1 MDRDSQIVHDRLMY
15 LFPNKVVK
23 GLSTKDRSYY
33 GMIYGYI
40 QENFPEQSMEQ
51 YIRSLGFDYVGR
63 QFTVLGEFDY
73 SSAHYLV
80 EHYDDINRSDLG
92 KLLGMSRGR
101 VSQRL
106 QEATAGGADWKVTRL
121 TEEERFIMKIMV
133 EGELFYYEDDGNKAF
148 LTGSSEGPVFLH
160 RNEESV
166 RFHFTFD
173 DETLSWL
180 RSKNRDRM
188 DSKNYAHRRMY
199 EKVTIGG
206 QTYFRTKPKKVET
219 LNVKQYC
226 RIRSLDYENYL
237 KQIEVYPLT
246 DRKTITDEEWFERLL
261 AHVDDDGV
269 LRVPHGSSDQ
279 TGLSRR
285 AREFGMNAQE
295 YAEMLGFQWRRRDY
309 ASEHQK
315 RLAMYEESILEQ
327 SFGGYVYLATDGTLY
342 RSLYYFLRS
351 RSESIQTFLNRL
363 GLERLDKE
371 EYQSRLGLGGALLD
385 KLKEL
390 QAVNQNEADWAECIA
405 RNRKMVVLLKKLY
418 EYHCQICGEEKP
430 QIPRIE
436 KNDGTFYCEVH
447 HITPLGTAETKSDIE
462 TLDHYSNAL
471 CLCSYHHSFVH
482 YHKGGFSKMIFDQ
495 NELYLVSSQGEKLP
509 ILMNKHISVTDL
521 MLENNEGSS

>member
-1 MDRDSQIVHDRLMY
+1 MDRDSQIIHDRLMY
-15 LFPNKVVK
+15 LYPNKVVK

-33 GMIYGYI
+33 GMIYGYLR
-40 QENFPEQSMEQ
+40 EHYPEQSMEQ

-73 SSAHYLV
+73 ASAHYLI
-80 EHYDDINRSDLG
+80 EHYEDTNQTVLG
-92 KLLGMSRGR
+92 KLLGITRAR

-106 QEATAGGADWKVTRL
+106 QEATTGVTNWKVTEL
-121 TEEERFIMKIMV
+121 TEEERSIVKSMCD
-133 EGELFYYEDDGNKAF
+133 GELFYYEDDGSIAI
-148 LTGSSEGPVFLH
+148 LTGSSQGPVFLH
-160 RNEESV
+160 RNSESV
-166 RFHFTFD
+166 RFHFTLD

-180 RSKNRDRM
+180 RPKDRDQM
-188 DSKNYAHRRMY
+188 SSMNYAHRRMY
-199 EKVTIGG
+199 EIVKIGG
-206 QTYFRTKPKKVET
+206 QNYFRTKSKNVET
-219 LNVKQYC
+219 LNIKQYC
-226 RIRSLDYENYL
+226 NIRSLDYENYL
-237 KQIEVYPLT
+237 KWIGVYPLI
-246 DRKTITDEEWFERLL
+246 DRKSITDEEWFERLL
-261 AHVDDDGV
+261 AHVEDDGV

-315 RLAMYEESILEQ
+315 HLAMYKESVLKQ

-342 RSLYYFLRS
+342 RSLYNFLRS
-351 RSESIQTFLNRL
+351 RSESIQTFLDRL

-371 EYQSRLGLGGALLD
+371 EYQSRLGLGGAILD

-390 QAVNQNEADWAECIA
+390 QAVHQMEADWAERIA
-405 RNRKMVVLLKKLY
+405 RNKKMVVLLKKLY

-482 YHKGGFSKMIFDQ
+482 YHKGGFSEMIFDQ
-495 NELYLVSSQGEKLP
+495 NEFYLVSSQGEKLP

-521 MLENNEGSS
+521 M